1 MRAAYISNLKKS
13 SQVQQHGRHKGFSN
27 DQMSDL
33 FAMDGPQGPLD
44 YAQQNDRDKY
54 THKMERVGDRMNMYQ

>member
-1 MRAAYISNLKKS
+1 
-13 SQVQQHGRHKGFSN
+13 
-27 DQMSDL
+27 MSDL